1 MATYNI
7 SIQGTTI
14 EIDRGALLDFKIALS
29 DYHGRL
35 AAVVHG
41 ASDMKIATA
50 AAHLLIDAQEA
61 YDAFP
66 ETLKD

>member
-1 MATYNI
+1 MAVYEI

-14 EIDRGALLDFKIALS
+14 EIDQGALLDFKIALS

-35 AAVVHG
+35 AAEVHG
-41 ASDMKIATA
+41 AADMKTATA

-61 YDAFP
+61 YDALP
-66 ETLKD
+66 KTIK

>member
-1 MATYNI
+1 MAVYKL

-14 EIDRGALLDFKIALS
+14 EIDQGALLDIKIALS

-35 AAVVHG
+35 AAQVHG
-41 ASDMKIATA
+41 ASDMKIATV

-61 YDAFP
+61 YDALP
-66 ETLKD
+66 ATIK